1 MNSAEQQLRQEFR
14 AAGRRVLRQP
24 GLQAAHQARLAAAL
38 ALGMAEPVQGTLADW
53 LYACPDQAA
62 AQREALRQ
70 PSVQQGL
77 GALLLNKFAQQLHGG
92 QALPRLSRLATRWSV
107 LAQPSSD
114 APQRALL
121 CAVDDSQALAQAAV
135 AAILAGVAAGAD
147 AADADAAAVHEAAF
161 LAHCL
166 GAQDTLA
173 FMLARRALQ
182 RAGCNLGSAWQE
194 TMAALEQG
202 GRA

>member
-114 APQRALL
+114 VPQRALL
-121 CAVDDSQALAQAAV
+121 CGVDDSQSAAQQAV
-135 AAILAGVAAGAD
+135 AAILAGDSVQ
-147 AADADAAAVHEAAF
+147 EAAF
-161 LAHCL
+161 LAHCV
-166 GAQDTLA
+166 GAQDSLA
-173 FMLARRALQ
+173 FMLARRSLQ
-182 RAGCNLGSAWQE
+182 HAGFVFSQAWQQAMR
-194 TMAALEQG
+194 TLEQG
-202 GRA
+202 GRL